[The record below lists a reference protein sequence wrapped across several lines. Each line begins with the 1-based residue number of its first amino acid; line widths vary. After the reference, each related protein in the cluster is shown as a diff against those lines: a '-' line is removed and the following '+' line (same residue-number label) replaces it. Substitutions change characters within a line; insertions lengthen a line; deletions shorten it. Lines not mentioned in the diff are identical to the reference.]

1 MRFHLPRV
9 GPAGTG
15 LTPARLLRAS
25 HPEPAVAVTTVAAL
39 LSVGAGLG
47 PLPAAGVTATI
58 AASQLAVGWAN
69 DAIDA
74 PRDARVGRA
83 DKPVALGTV
92 SRRAAGTAAVVAAL
106 ACLTLAVA
114 TAAGAGT
121 PWAFTV
127 AWLGLGSA
135 LAYDW
140 PLKSTVLSPLPY
152 AVSFACLPAFVVLV
166 AGRPVPP
173 WLVFAGALLGMGA
186 HFANVVPDMGEDEST
201 GVRGLP
207 HRFGPVGALA
217 ASAVLLL
224 AVTALLILGPPG
236 PPRAFGAA
244 AGALAV
250 AVLLLGAFVGRR
262 SAARH
267 WAFRG
272 VMAVALVDVVLL
284 VAGGAL
290 D

>member
-1 MRFHLPRV
+1 MRFH
-9 GPAGTG
+9 
-15 LTPARLLRAS
+15 LLRAS
-25 HPEPAVAVTTVAAL
+25 HPEPAVAVTTVTAL
-39 LSVGAGLG
+39 LAAGAGL
-47 PLPAAGVTATI
+47 PLLPALGVTATI

-83 DKPVALGTV
+83 DKPVATGALT
-92 SRRAAGTAAVVAAL
+92 RWAAAVAAAVAAT
-106 ACLTLAVA
+106 ACLALAVV
-114 TAAGAGT
+114 TTVGAGRS
-121 PWAFTV
+121 WAFTV

-135 LAYDW
+135 LAYNW

-152 AVSFACLPAFVVLV
+152 AISFACLPAFVVLV

-173 WLVFAGALLGMGA
+173 WMVLAGGLLGIGA
-186 HFANVVPDMGEDEST
+186 HFANVVPDMAEDEST

-207 HRFGPVGALA
+207 HRFGPAGALA
-217 ASAVLLL
+217 VSAVLLL
-224 AVTALLILGPPG
+224 AVTALLIFGPPG

-250 AVLLLGAFVGRR
+250 AVLLLGALVGRR

-272 VMAVALVDVVLL
+272 VMGVAVVDVVLL

-290 D
+290 S

>member
-1 MRFHLPRV
+1 MNASRQPHLRMRFRPV
-9 GPAGTG
+9 
-15 LTPARLLRAS
+15 RLLRAS

-83 DKPVALGTV
+83 DKPVAVGTV
-92 SRRAAGTAAVVAAL
+92 SRRAAGTAAVVAGI
-106 ACLTLAVA
+106 ACLALAVA
-114 TAAGAGT
+114 TAVGAGA
-121 PWAFTV
+121 PWAFAV

-135 LAYDW
+135 LAYNW

-166 AGRPVPP
+166 AGRAVPL
-173 WLVFAGALLGMGA
+173 WLVLAGGLLGMGA
-186 HFANVVPDMGEDEST
+186 HFANVVPDMAEDEST

-224 AVTALLILGPPG
+224 AVTALLIFGPPG

-250 AVLLLGAFVGRR
+250 VVLLLGAFIGRR

-290 D
+290 S